1 MNVLF
6 FYKRKWLSSDEHLTS
21 NNTQHNKSTRY
32 AGNNSICPY
41 YKLYET
47 ERGRFFAV
55 LATWFWNNVPLN
67 IRRSDSVKS
76 LKTHLCKTLFAA
88 QQHLDHFSV

>member
-1 MNVLF
+1 MLAIILSVLIVS
-6 FYKRKWLSSDEHLTS
+6 R
-21 NNTQHNKSTRY
+21 
-32 AGNNSICPY
+32 
-41 YKLYET
+41 ET

-76 LKTHLCKTLFAA
+76 LKTHKTLFAV